1 MIQII
6 IFQGI
11 CYFEDKS
18 FYQGNWIRGKM
29 SGYGEFYDKITDIL
43 YLGYFENNRKNGF
56 GIERNFEKN
65 IIYIGQFHENKRE
78 GISRVFNED
87 IEIFS
92 LYEKDREIKK
102 YERRNEINN
111 EINTR
116 FKDQIIYFNKNLK
129 EIKDYISKERIIDQ

>member
-1 MIQII
+1 
-6 IFQGI
+6 
-11 CYFEDKS
+11 
-18 FYQGNWIRGKM
+18 M